1 MKNRRIKHSRQETK
15 IYESYY
21 RPSFNLWLFLK
32 SILGVVIFGRST
44 VATGYTP
51 TTTKRAHR

>member
-21 RPSFNLWLFLK
+21 KPSFNLWLFLK

-44 VATGYTP
+44 VAHGYAP
-51 TTTKRAHR
+51 TSKRSLR

>member
-21 RPSFNLWLFLK
+21 KPSFNLWLFLK

-44 VATGYTP
+44 VAATGYKP
-51 TTTKRAHR
+51 ITKRAHR

>member
-1 MKNRRIKHSRQETK
+1 MKNRRMKHACQETK

-21 RPSFNLWLFLK
+21 KPSFNLWRFLK

-44 VATGYTP
+44 VANSYVPGS
-51 TTTKRAHR
+51 KRMYR

>member
-21 RPSFNLWLFLK
+21 KPSFNLWLFLK
-32 SILGVVIFGRST
+32 SILGVVIYGRST
-44 VATGYTP
+44 VAATGYTP
-51 TTTKRAHR
+51 ITKRAHR